1 MGLLVTK
8 SIKVHKRRN
17 FSKNKQIFDSKCSKT
32 QSQTNIKPLFATTIK
47 SMKNLFFIFLIFSL
61 ATFLQECK
69 SPYFPPIPPKQTNYL
84 VVEGY
89 ITSDSPTVI
98 KLSRTRVVS
107 QYDTARI
114 IPETNANVVI
124 KDDHGNSYSLRE
136 DAAGIY
142 IMDPVFLDA
151 SFKYRLHI
159 STSNHKEYQSDLV
172 PFETSPPI
180 TGTDW
185 SLKSDGVQW
194 YVSTKDESNQSHYYR
209 WVYRETWEYHT
220 PYISGFDFDPVSYVI
235 FPRIDPVHIC
245 WVTGNSSTIVL
256 GSSVGRKD
264 NVVHNNLI
272 FFPEHD
278 ERLSVLYS
286 ALITQYQLD
295 SAAYNF
301 WKTMQNNTENIG
313 TLFDAQ
319 PHELTGNIHCLTDT
333 SEKVIGYIGAG
344 HTSEYRGFIDN
355 NSLPAT
361 WNQPTNC
368 TTMFVPNIPDT
379 LAFFLSVGYVPLYE
393 DYINNRKGYDL
404 TFKECGDCTFKGTP
418 VKPAFWP

>member
-1 MGLLVTK
+1 
-8 SIKVHKRRN
+8 
-17 FSKNKQIFDSKCSKT
+17 
-32 QSQTNIKPLFATTIK
+32 
-47 SMKNLFFIFLIFSL
+47 MKNLLFIFLIFSF

-98 KLSRTRVVS
+98 KLSRTHVVS
-107 QYDTARI
+107 QYDTAHI
-114 IPETNANVVI
+114 IPEINATVVVG
-124 KDDHGNSYSLRE
+124 DDQGNSYPLRE
-136 DAAGIY
+136 DTAGVY
-142 IMDPVFLDA
+142 VMDPVFLPA

-159 STSNHKEYQSDLV
+159 FTSNHKEYQSAFV

-185 SLKSDGVQW
+185 SLKYDGVQM
-194 YVSTKDESNQSHYYR
+194 YVSTKDESNESHYYR

-220 PYISGFDFDPVSYVI
+220 PYTSGFEYDPVSNQV
-235 FPRIDPVHIC
+235 FPRIHPAHIC

-256 GSSVGRKD
+256 GSSAARKD
-264 NVVHNNLI
+264 NILHNNLV

-286 ALITQYQLD
+286 TLITQYQLD

-319 PHELTGNIHCLTDT
+319 PHELTGNIRCLTDT
-333 SEKVIGYIGAG
+333 AEKVIGYIGAG
-344 HTSEYRGFIDN
+344 NTSEYRGFIDN
-355 NSLPAT
+355 RSLPPT
-361 WNQPTNC
+361 WNRPTDC
-368 TTMFVPNIPDT
+368 TIMWIPDVPDT
-379 LAFFLSVGYVPLYE
+379 VAFYLSVGYIPLYE
-393 DYINNRKGYDL
+393 VYMNNLKGYDV
-404 TFKECGDCTFKGTP
+404 TYKECGDCTFKGTT